1 MRLAL
6 AATLLL
12 ASCATERYPMPPAI
26 PLTREELIMYCSQG
40 ADEACWKAGIAT
52 RPVEIKRR
60 Y

>member
-1 MRLAL
+1 MRPLIL
-6 AATLLL
+6 AAFLLS
-12 ASCATERYPMPPAI
+12 SCAAEGPLMPPAI